1 MGLLPQ
7 GVVWPMASHAQSSS
21 TVFRHLWIARALC
34 SAARHRQLGM
44 QGKGAYGIGVA
55 KEVNDAIFKA
65 IRFAVLG
72 AINIPLYRGHTVYY
86 PSKTK
91 FIRTKISIFPRPSDF
106 GISASPIVMQAC
118 ELLGIRDITVKV
130 RPDSISRRQQHSVQ
144 RLQGMLLWCTEPRS
158 FADAQ
163 LSQHPECRQGAFPGS
178 GKHAHGSRG
187 RRSKGSLSP
196 GAGLSEV
203 VPQRVH
209 VARLQ
214 LCQHAAKSKDPVP
227 IVER

>member
-1 MGLLPQ
+1 
-7 GVVWPMASHAQSSS
+7 
-21 TVFRHLWIARALC
+21 
-34 SAARHRQLGM
+34 M

-65 IRFAVLG
+65 IRFAILG

-130 RPDSISRRQQHSVQ
+130 WLGENAVPVAVALVPWCVCSWLVRLQTHNSRNTRNVVKGFFQALANTPTAAEVAEAKGVYLRERVSRRLFHK
-144 RLQGMLLWCTEPRS
+144 E
-158 FADAQ
+158 Q
-163 LSQHPECRQGAFPGS
+163 L
-178 GKHAHGSRG
+178 
-187 RRSKGSLSP
+187 
-196 GAGLSEV
+196 
-203 VPQRVH
+203 
-209 VARLQ
+209 
-214 LCQHAAKSKDPVP
+214 
-227 IVER
+227 